1 MKKIPVPGFTKTKFM
16 KTTLP
21 FFIIALVLIS
31 FSACQRKVYTSASFE
46 QQTLDHKK
54 VAILPAQ
61 IIFTGKLPKD
71 MRQEDIEAIEERES
85 IAFQHSLY
93 NSILRHANSKKY
105 FTTVNFQHT
114 GSTLQVLEKN
124 NISVRDSWNMNDRE
138 IARLLGVDAVVRLRI
153 QKQRYMSDMA
163 SYGISLG
170 SQIITKIG
178 GTGGLPL
185 PVAHNKTNDIITSC
199 TLVSDDQTLWNDSY
213 TGASDWNTPG
223 DEVVNNITDNYG
235 KRFPYKKRY

>member
-93 NSILRHANSKKY
+93 NSILILVFGIIRLSIPII
-105 FTTVNFQHT
+105 FIMF
-114 GSTLQVLEKN
+114 
-124 NISVRDSWNMNDRE
+124 
-138 IARLLGVDAVVRLRI
+138 IAP
-153 QKQRYMSDMA
+153 Y
-163 SYGISLG
+163 
-170 SQIITKIG
+170 
-178 GTGGLPL
+178 
-185 PVAHNKTNDIITSC
+185 
-199 TLVSDDQTLWNDSY
+199 
-213 TGASDWNTPG
+213 
-223 DEVVNNITDNYG
+223 NY
-235 KRFPYKKRY
+235 